1 MSNDQYSNQPP
12 VDPNYQP
19 YNQAPPPNQQPYQ
32 PYSQTPPNQPQPYQ
46 PYSQPSQLPAQGQ
59 GQFVVPS
66 GDQLVR
72 GFKGLSLGRRLAIGG
87 GLLAWISY
95 FLPWYTVSST
105 ILGIRD
111 SSSASGLND
120 FLPWLGFLL
129 LTTVLV
135 NLIAPLFGK
144 HIYPLIQRT
153 INLPLGKAVFY
164 GLAAALGLA
173 LIGGFIGKPSDMGF
187 AEIDISFGFGFF
199 LSILALG
206 AATAG
211 GWLMQQSGE

>member
-12 VDPNYQP
+12 IEPNYQT
-19 YNQAPPPNQQPYQ
+19 N
-32 PYSQTPPNQPQPYQ
+32 QTPPSNQPQLYQ
-46 PYSQPSQLPAQGQ
+46 PYSQPLQPQTQ

-87 GLLAWISY
+87 GLVAWLGY
-95 FLPWYTVSST
+95 FLPWYSFSSA
-105 ILGIRD
+105 ILGFRE
-111 SSSASGLND
+111 SSSVGLSY
-120 FLPWLGFLL
+120 FWPWLGFLA
-129 LTTVLV
+129 LTAVLV

-144 HIYPLIQRT
+144 QIYPLIQRT
-153 INLPLGKAVFY
+153 INLPLAKAVFY

-187 AEIDISFGFGFF
+187 AEIDVSFSFGFY

>member
-12 VDPNYQP
+12 VDPNYQA
-19 YNQAPPPNQQPYQ
+19 NQPLSSNQQQ
-32 PYSQTPPNQPQPYQ
+32 LYQ
-46 PYSQPSQLPAQGQ
+46 PYSQPLQPQIQ

-87 GLLAWISY
+87 GLVAWLGY
-95 FLPWYTVSST
+95 FLPWYSFSSA
-105 ILGIRD
+105 ILGFRE
-111 SSSASGLND
+111 SSSEGGLSY
-120 FLPWLGFLL
+120 FWPWLGFLA
-129 LTTVLV
+129 LTAVLV

-187 AEIDISFGFGFF
+187 AEIDVSFNFGFY

>member
-12 VDPNYQP
+12 VDPNYQ
-19 YNQAPPPNQQPYQ
+19 A
-32 PYSQTPPNQPQPYQ
+32 SQTPSPNQPQPYQ
-46 PYSQPSQLPAQGQ
+46 PYSQQPQPYQPYSQPIQPQSQ
-59 GQFVVPS
+59 GQFIVPS

-87 GLLAWISY
+87 GLVAWLGY
-95 FLPWYTVSST
+95 LLPWYSFSSV

-111 SSSASGLND
+111 SSSASGLSY
-120 FLPWLGFLL
+120 FWPWLGFLA
-129 LTTVLV
+129 LTAVLV

-144 HIYPLIQRT
+144 QIYPLIQRT
-153 INLPLGKAVFY
+153 INLPLSKAVFY

-173 LIGGFIGKPSDMGF
+173 LIGGLISKPSDMGF
-187 AEIDISFGFGFF
+187 AEIDVSFSFGFY

-206 AATAG
+206 VATAG